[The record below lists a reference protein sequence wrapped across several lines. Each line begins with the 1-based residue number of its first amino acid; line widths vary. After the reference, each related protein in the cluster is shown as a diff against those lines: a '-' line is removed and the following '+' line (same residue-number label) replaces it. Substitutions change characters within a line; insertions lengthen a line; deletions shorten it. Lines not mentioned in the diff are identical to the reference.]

1 MSTPKPTGNGPVSA
15 ASSYSGKSH
24 SGNGREGNGD
34 GVDLGWLAPWMP
46 DEATLTRLA
55 GDVLANMAA
64 DSLPGLDTGGPAA
77 DLAAAPPSSAPP
89 AAAPP
94 AAAPPGATSRD
105 AHLDQPSY

>member
-24 SGNGREGNGD
+24 SGNGREGNGHA
-34 GVDLGWLAPWMP
+34 VDLGWLAPWMP

-64 DSLPGLDTGGPAA
+64 DSLPGLDTGGPAPHPSA
-77 DLAAAPPSSAPP
+77 GPSSPPAPP
-89 AAAPP
+89 APAPP
-94 AAAPPGATSRD
+94 APAPRPPTTRAPPHPPAR
-105 AHLDQPSY
+105 